1 MDKQQE
7 YVLRAIEERDIRFI
21 RLWFTDVLG
30 QLKSVAIA
38 PAEVE
43 GAFEEGIGF
52 DGSAVEGL
60 TRVFESDMLLAPDPS
75 TFQLLPWRS
84 GTNAVA
90 RMFCDVLT
98 PDGEPARTDPRA
110 VLERQLARVA
120 EAGFT
125 CYVHPEIEFYLVERD
140 ADGRIRPTDHAG
152 YFDHVPGGTA
162 HEFRRRAILMLEQM
176 GISVEFSHH
185 EGGPGQNEIDLRF
198 ADALSMAD
206 NIMTFRAVV
215 EEVALKEGCLATF
228 MPKPFPDEFGSGM
241 HTHFSL
247 FEGDRNAFFDPA
259 GQYQL
264 SAIGRSFIAG
274 LLHHA
279 SEITAVT
286 NQHVNSYKRLWGGD
300 EAPSYICWGH
310 NNRSALVRVPMH
322 KPGKAQSS
330 RVEYRGI
337 DSSANPYLAVAVILA
352 AGLKGIEED
361 YELPAETE
369 DDVWLLSDVER
380 AALGI
385 GELPTSLKSAVVAM
399 SGSDLVADTLGEN
412 AFEFFLRNKRREYR
426 AYDAQVTD
434 FELGQFFPRV

>member
-1 MDKQQE
+1 M
-7 YVLRAIEERDIRFI
+7 
-21 RLWFTDVLG
+21 
-30 QLKSVAIA
+30 
-38 PAEVE
+38 
-43 GAFEEGIGF
+43 
-52 DGSAVEGL
+52 
-60 TRVFESDMLLAPDPS
+60 
-75 TFQLLPWRS
+75 
-84 GTNAVA
+84 
-90 RMFCDVLT
+90 
-98 PDGEPARTDPRA
+98 
-110 VLERQLARVA
+110 
-120 EAGFT
+120 
-125 CYVHPEIEFYLVERD
+125 
-140 ADGRIRPTDHAG
+140 
-152 YFDHVPGGTA
+152 PGGTA

-206 NIMTFRAVV
+206 NIMTFRTVV
-215 EEVALKEGCLATF
+215 EEVALQEGCSATF
-228 MPKPFPDEFGSGM
+228 MPKPFVGRPGSGM

-247 FEGDRNAFFDPA
+247 FEGERNAFHDPA

-264 SAIGRSFIAG
+264 SATGRAFIAG
-274 LLHHA
+274 LLRHA
-279 SEITAVT
+279 REITAVT

-380 AALGI
+380 GALGI

-434 FELGQFFPRV
+434 FELGQFFPRI

>member
-7 YVLRAIEERDIRFI
+7 YVLRAIEERDIRFV

-43 GAFEEGIGF
+43 SAFEEGIGF
-52 DGSAVEGL
+52 DGSAIEGL
-60 TRVFESDMLLAPDPS
+60 TRVYESDMLLAPDPS
-75 TFQLLPWRS
+75 TFQMLPWRE
-84 GTNAVA
+84 GENGVA

-98 PDGEPARTDPRA
+98 PDGETVRTDPRA
-110 VLERQLARVA
+110 VLERQIARVA

-125 CYVHPEIEFYLVERD
+125 CYVHPEIEFYLVNRGT
-140 ADGRIRPTDHAG
+140 DGRITPTDHAG

-162 HEFRRRAILMLEQM
+162 HDFRRHAILMLEQM

-198 ADALSMAD
+198 ADALSTAD

-215 EEVALKEGCLATF
+215 EEVAMQSGCVATF
-228 MPKPFPDEFGSGM
+228 MPKPFVGQPGSGM

-247 FEGDRNAFFDPA
+247 FEGDRNAFYDPTA
-259 GQYQL
+259 QYQL
-264 SAIGRSFIAG
+264 SATGRAFVAG
-274 LLHHA
+274 LLRHA

-300 EAPSYICWGH
+300 EAPSYVCWGH
-310 NNRSALVRVPMH
+310 ANRSALVRVPNH
-322 KPGKAQSS
+322 KPGKAQSA
-330 RVEYRGI
+330 RIEYRGI
-337 DSSANPYLAVAVILA
+337 DSAANPYLAFAVILA
-352 AGLKGIEED
+352 AGLKGIEEG
-361 YELPAETE
+361 YELPPEAE
-369 DDVWLLSDVER
+369 DDVWQLSESER

-385 GELPTSLKSAVVAM
+385 GALPTSLKRAVGAM
-399 SGSDLVADTLGEN
+399 GESDLVADTLGED
-412 AFEFFLRNKRREYR
+412 AFEFFMRNKRREYR

-434 FELGQFFPRV
+434 FELSQFFPRI

>member
-84 GTNAVA
+84 GTDAVA

-185 EGGPGQNEIDLRF
+185 EGGLGQNEIDLRF

-206 NIMTFRAVV
+206 NIMTFRAVI
-215 EEVALKEGCLATF
+215 EEVAIQEGCIATF
-228 MPKPFPDEFGSGM
+228 MPKPFVGQPGSGM

-247 FEGDRNAFFDPA
+247 FEGDHNAFYDPA

-264 SAIGRSFIAG
+264 SATGRAFIAG
-274 LLHHA
+274 ILRHA
-279 SEITAVT
+279 KEITAIT
-286 NQHVNSYKRLWGGD
+286 NQYVNSFKRLWGGD
-300 EAPSYICWGH
+300 EAPSYVCWGH

-322 KPGKAQSS
+322 KPGKAQAV
-330 RVEYRGI
+330 RVEYRSL
-337 DSSANPYLAVAVILA
+337 DPAANPYLAFATILA
-352 AGLKGIEED
+352 AGMKGIEEGYD
-361 YELPAETE
+361 LPAETE
-369 DDVWLLSDVER
+369 DDVWALTDGER
-380 AALGI
+380 EALGI
-385 GELPTSLKSAVVAM
+385 EALPTSLKRAVAAM
-399 SGSDLVADTLGEN
+399 SGSDLVADTLGEDT
-412 AFEFFLRNKRREYR
+412 FEYFRRNKKHEYQ

-434 FELGQFFPRV
+434 FEIGQFFRRA

>member
-206 NIMTFRAVV
+206 NIMTFRTVV
-215 EEVALKEGCLATF
+215 EEVALQEGCSATF
-228 MPKPFPDEFGSGM
+228 MPKPFVGRPGSGM

-247 FEGDRNAFFDPA
+247 FEGERNAFHDPA

-264 SAIGRSFIAG
+264 SATGRAFIAG
-274 LLHHA
+274 LLRHA
-279 SEITAVT
+279 REITAVT

-300 EAPSYICWGH
+300 EAPS
-310 NNRSALVRVPMH
+310 
-322 KPGKAQSS
+322 
-330 RVEYRGI
+330 
-337 DSSANPYLAVAVILA
+337 
-352 AGLKGIEED
+352 
-361 YELPAETE
+361 
-369 DDVWLLSDVER
+369 
-380 AALGI
+380 
-385 GELPTSLKSAVVAM
+385 
-399 SGSDLVADTLGEN
+399 
-412 AFEFFLRNKRREYR
+412 
-426 AYDAQVTD
+426 
-434 FELGQFFPRV
+434 

>member
-7 YVLRAIEERDIRFI
+7 YVLRAIEERDISFI
-21 RLWFTDVLG
+21 RLWFTDVSG
-30 QLKSVAIA
+30 RLKSVAIA

-43 GAFEEGIGF
+43 GAFEENIGF
-52 DGSAVEGL
+52 DGSAIEGL

-75 TFQLLPWRS
+75 TFQMLPWRD
-84 GTNAVA
+84 GAGGVA

-98 PDGEPARTDPRA
+98 PDGEPARTDPRS

-125 CYVHPEIEFYLVERD
+125 CYIHPEIEFYLVNRD
-140 ADGRIRPTDHAG
+140 AEGRITPTDHAG

-215 EEVALKEGCLATF
+215 EEVALQEGCLATF
-228 MPKPFPDEFGSGM
+228 MPKPFADRFGSGM

-247 FEGDRNAFFDPA
+247 FEGDRNAFYDPA
-259 GQYQL
+259 GEYQL
-264 SAIGRSFIAG
+264 SATGRSFIAG

-279 SEITAVT
+279 AEICAVT
-286 NQHVNSYKRLWGGD
+286 NQHVNSYKRMWGGD
-300 EAPSYICWGH
+300 EAPSYVCWGH

-322 KPGKAQSS
+322 KPGKGQSV

-337 DSSANPYLAVAVILA
+337 DSSANPYLAYAVILA
-352 AGLKGIEED
+352 AGLKGIEEG
-361 YELPAETE
+361 YELPSETE
-369 DDVWLLSDVER
+369 DDVWALSEGER
-380 AALGI
+380 RAMGI
-385 GELPTSLKSAVVAM
+385 GALPTSLKRAVAAM
-399 SGSDLVADTLGEN
+399 SDSDLVADTLGED
-412 AFEFFLRNKRREYR
+412 AFEYFLRNKRREYR
-426 AYDAQVTD
+426 SYDAQVTD
-434 FELGQFFPRV
+434 FEISQFFPRT